1 MNKKALIRYDARR
14 ATRSTC
20 QINMEDLCNTNEDQE
35 DLKNLAE
42 ITIKNLRN
50 DITPASDNI
59 QSQMLKHSPKESKS
73 AMARLAIIIRKAKYF
88 PPRIYWEHPDLH
100 PEERKR
106 CDYQQPK
113 TDLSKGKILE
123 KITMNPLFPIVS
135 NPDRPSPISAEQ
147 FGNVSADAAGL
158 VLMEIIR
165 ERTSRG
171 KRTYVVFLDVK

>member
-1 MNKKALIRYDARR
+1 MPVTDYKNLWKYVRERQESRQGKTKTAFSRIVSHANATFDSQAHSNSRKINKKAFIRYDARR

-88 PPRIYWEHPDLH
+88 PPRIY
-100 PEERKR
+100 
-106 CDYQQPK
+106 
-113 TDLSKGKILE
+113 
-123 KITMNPLFPIVS
+123 
-135 NPDRPSPISAEQ
+135 
-147 FGNVSADAAGL
+147 
-158 VLMEIIR
+158 
-165 ERTSRG
+165 
-171 KRTYVVFLDVK
+171 